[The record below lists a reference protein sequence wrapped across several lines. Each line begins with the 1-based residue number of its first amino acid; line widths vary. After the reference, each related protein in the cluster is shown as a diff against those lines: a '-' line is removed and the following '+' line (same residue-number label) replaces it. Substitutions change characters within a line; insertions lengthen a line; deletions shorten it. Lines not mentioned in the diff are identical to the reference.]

1 MIKASQLSSGHFRT
15 TYGKDCAQ
23 LTAWMARLGSLS
35 VFRES
40 PTAASAENSSGGNIQ
55 LLQKKKCAWLFQL
68 YPSHT
73 VIPARAGVHQEAA
86 HTWLSAGGVEGRSG
100 SRLQHAG
107 FADLF
112 RTNQSWVST
121 TVRNNHLILHG
132 HLRSITLLTA

>member
-1 MIKASQLSSGHFRT
+1 MSLEKAPQLHQLRT
-15 TYGKDCAQ
+15 VLEETFSFYK
-23 LTAWMARLGSLS
+23 
-35 VFRES
+35 
-40 PTAASAENSSGGNIQ
+40 
-55 LLQKKKCAWLFQL
+55 KKKCAWLFQL

-132 HLRSITLLTA
+132 HLRSVTLLTA